1 MLFVKNSFRTCTF
14 SNKCNIFYDKPT
26 LNNNFNVNDGL
37 NIYMY
42 FIDLSLRCKFYG
54 CPKLLVMTLY
64 LHLSHTNVRYFSGRQ
79 KQKILCHVLYWHF
92 IVCLTYNAEIYSYT
106 AKTYSLYCT
115 LEIKWMEVDIFIITK
130 EFSGWVIFNG

>member
-1 MLFVKNSFRTCTF
+1 
-14 SNKCNIFYDKPT
+14 
-26 LNNNFNVNDGL
+26 
-37 NIYMY
+37 MY

-115 LEIKWMEVDIFIITK
+115 LEIQ
-130 EFSGWVIFNG
+130 

>member
-1 MLFVKNSFRTCTF
+1 MNFCEQAFNKIINHIRETTHPPPQKKIITVTVLFVKNSIRTCTF
-14 SNKCNIFYDKPT
+14 NNKCNIFYDKPT

-54 CPKLLVMTLY
+54 CPKLLGMTLY

-79 KQKILCHVLYWHF
+79 KKKNIMSC
-92 IVCLTYNAEIYSYT
+92 
-106 AKTYSLYCT
+106 SLLAFHCM
-115 LEIKWMEVDIFIITK
+115 LDI
-130 EFSGWVIFNG
+130 